1 MSSVKITQ
9 LPFFTMINANT
20 ANTIFAGVDIP
31 TDTTFQMTA
40 HTLAQGLYSNE
51 ILNVGGNPVVFSNT
65 IAQFSGSDPTFLQL
79 NLQNFNSNGSGDLIV
94 TSDTGTNSNNYIDLG
109 INGSTFSNP
118 TYSSM
123 KPLDAYLYVQGP
135 TALSNVANL
144 VIGTASYGANIVF
157 IAGGTTS
164 NDIIATINEDI
175 ITMYEPL
182 LVNGG
187 ISFGDASYQN
197 TAPATLVYSQ
207 ASYAQAN
214 AATVS
219 AQSGYNLAN
228 TVSTTA
234 NAAYLQ
240 ANAAT
245 ISAQSGYNL
254 ANTVSTTANA
264 AYLQANAA
272 TVSAQ
277 SVYNL
282 ANTVSTTANASYL
295 QANAATSSAQ
305 SGYNLANT
313 VSTTANAAYLQA
325 NAATNSA
332 QAAYNL
338 ANSTTAT
345 VTYQTGVNLQQNTN
359 ITAVN
364 TYAASGYAQANVTV
378 RVDATQNT
386 LIGIIQGVD
395 LTQNTNIALL
405 QSYVTTANANI
416 AAAFAQANS
425 AAANTIYQAGV
436 SATQNTT
443 TQTIWNQVNTA
454 VQNTSTII
462 LNNLNLNGNLIANN
476 TTSTANFFKVNILGN
491 NNGSLTINNNS
502 FSAQTALVKIIG
514 SSTYASQTPINAG
527 YMMQI
532 VGLDNTPTRI
542 VIDSASA
549 SGNAYGLIAG
559 RTSRGSAAA
568 PSAAQ
573 AGDVLMRFSGN
584 GYGTTS
590 YSPLG
595 VARMDVVA
603 AENFSDTNKGAVIN
617 FSVTR
622 VGSNTVYANVVSI
635 ASNTVSFGTNNYT
648 QPNTIIDMANSRIQ
662 VSNTGVSKHAY
673 AISWIDFTPTYPNGS
688 AGDKKGMMFL
698 DAGNAIGNG
707 VRLYWCNADY
717 TSGAAQIWY
726 TQTTGP
732 NGTIWG

>member
-1 MSSVKITQ
+1 MSTVKITQ
-9 LPFFTMINANT
+9 LPFFTLINANT
-20 ANTIFAGVDIP
+20 SNTIFAGVDIP

-51 ILNVGGNPVVFSNT
+51 ILNVGVNPVVFSNT
-65 IAQFSGSDPTFLQL
+65 IAQFSGSDSQFLQV

-94 TSDTGTNSNNYIDLG
+94 TSDTGTNSNNYIDVG

-175 ITMYEPL
+175 ITMFEPL

-228 TVSTTA
+228 TVSTKA
-234 NAAYLQ
+234 NASYTQ
-240 ANAAT
+240 ANAT
-245 ISAQSGYNL
+245 TVFAQSG
-254 ANTVSTTANA
+254 
-264 AYLQANAA
+264 
-272 TVSAQ
+272 
-277 SVYNL
+277 YNL

-295 QANAATSSAQ
+295 QANAATISAQ

-338 ANSTTAT
+338 ANSTTAI
-345 VTYQTGVNLQQNTN
+345 VTYQTGVDLQQNTN

-378 RVDATQNT
+378 GVDATQNT
-386 LIGIIQGVD
+386 LISIIQGVD
-395 LTQNTNIALL
+395 LTQNSNITLL
-405 QSYVTTANANI
+405 QGYVTTANANI

-425 AAANTIYQAGV
+425 ASANTIYQAGV
-436 SATQNTT
+436 NATQNTT

-462 LNNLNLNGNLIANN
+462 LNNLNLNGNLIANS
-476 TTSTANFFKVNILGN
+476 TTSTANLFKVNILGN
-491 NNGSLTINNNS
+491 NGGSLTINNNS
-502 FSAQTALVKIIG
+502 FSAQTALVKIIS
-514 SSTYASQTPINAG
+514 SSTYASQTPTNSG
-527 YMMQI
+527 YMMQV
-532 VGLDNTPTRI
+532 VGLDNIPTRI
-542 VIDSASA
+542 VIDSASV

-559 RTSRGSAAA
+559 RTSRGSAAS

-584 GYGTTS
+584 GYGTTN

-595 VARMDVVA
+595 VARMDIIA
-603 AENFSDTNKGAVIN
+603 AENFTDTNKGAVIN
-617 FSVTR
+617 FSTIR

-635 ASNTVSFGTNNYT
+635 GANTVLFGTNNYT

-662 VSNTGVSKHAY
+662 VSNTSTTINKTAY
-673 AISWIDFTPTYPNGS
+673 AVSYVTFTPSYPNGS
-688 AGDKKGMMFL
+688 AGDKKGMMFF
-698 DAGNAIGNG
+698 DSGNAIGNG
-707 VRLYWCNADY
+707 VKMYWCNADY
-717 TSGAAQIWY
+717 TTGSSQIWWY
-726 TQTTGP
+726 GAT
-732 NGTIWG
+732 NSGTWA